1 MATWSKPIAPYL
13 APVPFRGKTCEPA
26 HVKLTAEKIAE
37 LRGES
42 LHQVAAINER
52 TALDFFKSNHL

>member
-13 APVPFRGKTCEPA
+13 APDPFRGKTCEPA
-26 HVKLTAEKIAE
+26 QVKLTAEKMAE

-42 LHQVAAINER
+42 LDKIAADTEL
-52 TALDFFKSNHL
+52 TAHEFFRFDRS